1 MFKIRSQILT
11 FLESEKEYP
20 VIAALASGLYPLLYY
35 YNSNFTLVNSWE
47 QLGFFVFCYILLP
60 IVVFYLISTLLKKSG
75 RYKKYLKYIIPILN
89 LGAFSVYIVVSTY
102 GFKSN
107 ILLIAVVIAILI
119 AIVFYKHIKKII
131 VFQYLLA
138 CFVLL
143 KLVPDVY
150 KEITYSS
157 QWMKQPDGI
166 ENVLFKKKP
175 NIYIVQTDGYANF
188 SKLKSAPYN
197 FDNNIFESFL
207 RENGFKLYNN
217 FRSNYVS
224 TLSSNSSLFAMKHHY
239 YGNSLHGNELRN
251 TREII
256 AGDNPVLSIIKKNNY
271 KSFLLL
277 ERPYLLVNRPKLHYD
292 YCNIKFSEISY
303 LARGFEIEKSVV
315 QELNVAI
322 NKNKNTSN
330 FFFISIMRP
339 SHVSVL
345 EEQSMGIK
353 KEREFYLS
361 ELEKAN
367 KTLKEVI
374 TIIKEKDKN
383 SLIVIM
389 ADHGGYVGLKYSM
402 QSRTKQTDEALINSI
417 YTSALAIRWPN
428 DVPYFDAKL
437 KTPVNLFR
445 ILFSYLSEDKAY
457 LNYLQDDKS
466 YAIIK
471 NNAPI
476 GVYEYI
482 NDKGEI
488 VFNKY
493 NAE

>member
-1 MFKIRSQILT
+1 
-11 FLESEKEYP
+11 
-20 VIAALASGLYPLLYY
+20 
-35 YNSNFTLVNSWE
+35 
-47 QLGFFVFCYILLP
+47 
-60 IVVFYLISTLLKKSG
+60 
-75 RYKKYLKYIIPILN
+75 
-89 LGAFSVYIVVSTY
+89 
-102 GFKSN
+102 
-107 ILLIAVVIAILI
+107 
-119 AIVFYKHIKKII
+119 
-131 VFQYLLA
+131 
-138 CFVLL
+138 
-143 KLVPDVY
+143 
-150 KEITYSS
+150 
-157 QWMKQPDGI
+157 MKQPDGI

-197 FDNNIFESFL
+197 FDNDIFESFL